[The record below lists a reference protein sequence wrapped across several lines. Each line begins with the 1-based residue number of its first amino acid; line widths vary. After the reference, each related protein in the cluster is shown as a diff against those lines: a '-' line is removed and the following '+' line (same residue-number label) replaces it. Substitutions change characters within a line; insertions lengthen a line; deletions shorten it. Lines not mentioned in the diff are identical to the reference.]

1 MNVVYWPNIALA
13 KPELL
18 AALGAVDGVRLRV
31 VASVD
36 ELVAQLPDTDGVVMA
51 NPSDAQADAIAAA
64 MRAPNR
70 VRWIHLVS
78 AGMDGI
84 SRCGLPAHVVV
95 THTPGATANAV
106 GDHALALLLA
116 LMRRLHVALE
126 LQRAGRWSQREA
138 VRGVTSIEGAT
149 VVVLGHGGIGRYLC
163 RVLDACGARLRVVS
177 RRLPEGAGPAGAF
190 TFEHLGEALD
200 GADAL
205 IVAVPL
211 SELTAGL
218 VDEAALR
225 RMRAGALVVNVGRG
239 PVIERE
245 GLLRCLADGHLGGAG
260 LDVTDPEPLPEGDP
274 TWTAPNL
281 IVTPHYGGGGS
292 RNGPRRIAE
301 RAVEVVESRR
311 ADVGGAAAR

>member
-1 MNVVYWPNIALA
+1 MNS
-13 KPELL
+13 
-18 AALGAVDGVRLRV
+18 LGV
-31 VASVD
+31 
-36 ELVAQLPDTDGVVMA
+36 
-51 NPSDAQADAIAAA
+51 
-64 MRAPNR
+64 
-70 VRWIHLVS
+70 
-78 AGMDGI
+78 
-84 SRCGLPAHVVV
+84 
-95 THTPGATANAV
+95 
-106 GDHALALLLA
+106 
-116 LMRRLHVALE
+116 
-126 LQRAGRWSQREA
+126 
-138 VRGVTSIEGAT
+138 
-149 VVVLGHGGIGRYLC
+149 
-163 RVLDACGARLRVVS
+163 
-177 RRLPEGAGPAGAF
+177 GPAGAF

-245 GLLRCLADGHLGGAG
+245 GLLRCLADGQLGGAG
-260 LDVTDPEPLPEGDP
+260 LDVTDPEPLPDGDP
-274 TWTAPNL
+274 TWSAPNL